1 MAKKAASKTA
11 TVEPTETVPA
21 IVSTDTLLTA
31 LTVPQAETPR
41 VWPCLL
47 GPTGCG
53 KTARVRQLAATMG
66 RRLVSPPL
74 TQGLPEDF
82 TGLPRVTA
90 SGYSWHLP
98 PWALTAIKEPCLV
111 FLDEIDKASEDHQKI
126 LLPLLHELE
135 LHGTPLHPD
144 TIYVCAM
151 NQPSASWQRT
161 ETGKALLARVVVVP
175 VSPSIS
181 WLGEKH
187 KVDLSGISFGEGY
200 TFTPLAPSMRMV
212 DWLLAFYASHPGQ
225 APLCRHVGALALGA
239 SIADNLFDRYTEA
252 LRLTPQNV
260 CEALN
265 VDVSLLESL
274 SVREVVN
281 LASSACRWC
290 EADTYKAVLKKV
302 ILEGTIEDGEE
313 FFKVQSEY
321 VTAALT
327 ESPNGI
333 DLFGASSEED
343 VMKAL
348 RQAAEDIAAV
358 WQAASK

>member
-11 TVEPTETVPA
+11 TVEPTETAPSV
-21 IVSTDTLLTA
+21 VSVDELLTA

-53 KTARVRQLAATMG
+53 KTARVRQLATTMG

-82 TGLPRVTA
+82 TGLPRVT
-90 SGYSWHLP
+90 STGYSWHLP
-98 PWALTAIKEPCLV
+98 PWALTVIKEPCLV
-111 FLDEIDKASEDHQKI
+111 FLDEIDKACEDHQKI

-144 TIYVCAM
+144 TVFVAAM
-151 NQPSASWQRT
+151 NQPSTSWQRT

-175 VSPSIS
+175 VAPSIS

-225 APLCRHVGALALGA
+225 TALCKHVGILALGA
-239 SIADNLFDRYTEA
+239 AIADNLFDRYSEA

-260 CEALN
+260 CESLN
-265 VDVSLLESL
+265 ADVSLLESL
-274 SVREVVN
+274 SVRETVN
-281 LASSACRWC
+281 LAASACRWC
-290 EADTYKAVLKKV
+290 EATTYKAVLKKV
-302 ILEGTIEDGEE
+302 ILDGTIEDGDE
-313 FFKVQSEY
+313 FFKIQSEY
-321 VTAALT
+321 VTAALRD
-327 ESPNGI
+327 SPDGI
-333 DLFGASSEED
+333 NLFGVSSEED
-343 VMKAL
+343 VLKAL
-348 RQAAEDIAAV
+348 REAAEDIAAV
-358 WQAASK
+358 WQAAAK